1 VDAQNAHIWTA
12 SVVIGIEPKS
22 TQNGG
27 YSFVTG
33 TNGDHLG

>member
-1 VDAQNAHIWTA
+1 LKIINHLATA
-12 SVVIGIEPKS
+12 P
-22 TQNGG
+22 NGG